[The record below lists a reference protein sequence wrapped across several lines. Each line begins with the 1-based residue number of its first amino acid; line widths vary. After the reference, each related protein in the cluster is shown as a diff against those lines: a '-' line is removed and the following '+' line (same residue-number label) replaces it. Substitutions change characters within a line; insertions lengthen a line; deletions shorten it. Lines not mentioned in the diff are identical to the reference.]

1 MAEGREGA
9 GWVQRRE
16 AGKAW
21 TWVESVVSESSLGF
35 SGLKLSHTVG
45 MEREGTPG
53 SGT

>member
-21 TWVESVVSESSLGF
+21 TWVESVVSKKKL
-35 SGLKLSHTVG
+35 SGLILSHTVG